1 MFMQS
6 FEELLK
12 IDKKFVRTGCLLLDL
27 ALGGGVLRGTV
38 FNVAGEESSG
48 KTLLGVSMGVQ
59 VQRDGGV
66 LLYDD
71 SEGTLDVHRAVRFG
85 LDVERS
91 FYVQSR
97 TLEKLYGHLVKFCKY
112 VKEKNSFGLYVL
124 DSLDA
129 LHTRMSAEAVEKIT
143 AEAKNKGSEVEEL
156 DLSMRERLDK
166 SMVISWL
173 LSVVTG
179 LLKDSDVTLVVISQ
193 VRQRIGVVFGDK
205 WDISGG
211 KALKFYSSQRL
222 YLHDV
227 EKIKEKDVV
236 VGIWVEGVVKKN
248 KVAPPFRKVVFP
260 VYFDR
265 GIDDVR
271 ACLEFLKDE
280 KVLEGNKWGD
290 KGFRS
295 IKELS
300 RYIEENEEVRKEMY
314 DKVVEVWNKKYE
326 G

>member
-12 IDKKFVRTGCLLLDL
+12 IDKKFIGTGCKLLDL

-59 VQRDGGV
+59 TQMDGGI

-85 LDVERS
+85 LDENKA

-97 TLEKLYGHLVKFCKY
+97 TLEKLYGYLVKFCKY
-112 VKEKNSFGLYVL
+112 VKEQETFGLYVL

-129 LHTRMSAEAVEKIT
+129 LHTKMSAEAVEKIT
-143 AEAKNKGSEVEEL
+143 AEVKSKGGEVEEL
-156 DLSMRERLDK
+156 DLSMREKLDK
-166 SMVISWL
+166 SAVISWL

-179 LLKDSDVTLVVISQ
+179 LLKDSDVTLMVISQ

-227 EKIKEKDVV
+227 EKIKEKDVIS
-236 VGIWVEGVVKKN
+236 GIWVEGVVKKN
-248 KVAPPFRKVVFP
+248 KVAPPFRKVSFP

-280 KVLEGNKWGD
+280 KMLDGNKWGD
-290 KGFRS
+290 KSFRS

-300 RYIEENEEVRKEMY
+300 KYIEENEGVREELY
-314 DKVVEVWNKKYE
+314 SKVEEVWGKKFE
-326 G
+326 